1 MQAGKMTIG
10 QAKLKMTL
18 WNAEAEAT
26 SSMDLYL
33 WLQEIGLPQ
42 EVATRLH
49 QLIRNTIRVGKKVVS
64 IGKVVLIKIFEF
76 VKAHPLLVAGAG
88 ICAVVACA
96 IYSLTVS
103 IPFLGQFLE
112 PVARALGIGIVTTGA
127 VVGHILDKQFTGV
140 GENIVEVAR
149 EFFQLLTDVF
159 SAVAHEVAFT

>member
-1 MQAGKMTIG
+1 MQTGKMTIG

-18 WNAEAEAT
+18 WNAEAEST
-26 SSMDLYL
+26 SSMD
-33 WLQEIGLPQ
+33 
-42 EVATRLH
+42 LH

-140 GENIVEVAR
+140 GANIVEVAR